1 MWVFF
6 MSNLTSRKEK
16 KKNHPSLMSLL
27 MNFSLKRG
35 RWLYTE
41 GGVEGDKLRPQ
52 RVKGQWTMSN
62 PALSAEPGRL
72 GALGAFSFQKTDI

>member
-1 MWVFF
+1 
-6 MSNLTSRKEK
+6 MSNLTSRKK

-27 MNFSLKRG
+27 MNLSLKRG
-35 RWLYTE
+35 RRLYTE

-72 GALGAFSFQKTDI
+72 WGTGSIFFSED